1 MGIKCAMKR
10 MLSELLFGVVSILT
24 ILMMAPMIA
33 HAGEPLTAERC
44 YDAGYRDGQDSP
56 FSVTTFQECDTES
69 KFADGQNQ
77 YQQGFLDGCISVEGN
92 TKEICET
99 AIE

>member
-1 MGIKCAMKR
+1 MEKGPDT
-10 MLSELLFGVVSILT
+10 LPSGSEENLVIVNGN
-24 ILMMAPMIA
+24 A
-33 HAGEPLTAERC
+33 
-44 YDAGYRDGQDSP
+44 P

-69 KFADGQNQ
+69 KFADVQNQ

-92 TKEICET
+92 TREICET